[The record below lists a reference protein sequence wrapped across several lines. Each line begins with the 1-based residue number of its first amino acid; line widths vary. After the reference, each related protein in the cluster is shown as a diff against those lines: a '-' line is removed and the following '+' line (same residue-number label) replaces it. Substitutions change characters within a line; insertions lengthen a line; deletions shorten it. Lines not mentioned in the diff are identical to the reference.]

1 MRPLLLA
8 LPLSLALAGAHAD
21 EHDHGHAHDNPGA
34 HEHGAA
40 LLDVALEDRV
50 LSIELHSPAIN
61 LVGFEH
67 RPGNDAERAE
77 IARARQALAAPLALF
92 GLPNAARCTVN
103 LNEQTSPLFDE
114 DAGHEH
120 DEHEHEHEDE
130 HEAHGHGDHADI
142 DARYRMTCAEAG
154 QLEALDLTG
163 FFETFP
169 RTERLQVQLIG
180 PSGQQGLQLEPGDAT
195 VPF

>member
-8 LPLSLALAGAHAD
+8 LPLSLALVGAHAEEHD
-21 EHDHGHAHDNPGA
+21 HDHGHTHDNPGA

-40 LLDVALEDRV
+40 LLDVVLEDRL

-77 IARARQALAAPLALF
+77 AARARQALATPLALF
-92 GLPNAARCTVN
+92 GLPATARCTVS
-103 LNEQTSPLFDE
+103 LSEQSSPLFAD
-114 DAGHEH
+114 DAQHDHDAHEH
-120 DEHEHEHEDE
+120 GHEDE
-130 HEAHGHGDHADI
+130 HGEHADI
-142 DARYRMTCAEAG
+142 DARYRMTCADTE

-180 PSGQQGLQLEPGDAT
+180 PNGQRGLQLEPGDAA